1 MKLSPKDRERLKGV
15 HPDLVRVVE
24 RAAAITDCPFVVLE
38 GKRTLARQKQLLA
51 QGATTTLNSRH
62 LTGHAIDIAPLDKKG
77 QPSWAW
83 PLYYPL
89 AKLIKQA
96 AKEENVPLEW
106 GGDWKKF
113 PDGPHWQL
121 PWKQYPAEAK
131 QAEAR
136 EQPPMN
142 PQKNTLANSRI
153 VQGSAVSAAGGA
165 AVMAD
170 MADSLMKADGTW
182 STGTWIGIV
191 AGCLIIAGALY
202 ALYARWDDAGKPA
215 LFGRDNSSGA
225 ALL

>member
-1 MKLSPKDRERLKGV
+1 MKLTPKDREKLKGV

-38 GKRTLARQKQLLA
+38 GRRTLARQKQLLK

-62 LTGHAIDIAPLDKKG
+62 LTGHAVDIAPLDKKG
-77 QPSWAW
+77 QASWSW

-89 AKLIKQA
+89 AKIIKQA

-121 PWKQYPAEAK
+121 PWKQYPAEPK
-131 QAEAR
+131 QAEAA

-142 PQKNTLANSRI
+142 PTKNTLANSRI
-153 VQGSAVSAAGGA
+153 VQGSVASAAGGA

-170 MADSLMKADGTW
+170 MADSLMKADGTL
-182 STGTWIGIV
+182 SAGTWIGIV
-191 AGCLIIAGALY
+191 AGVLIIAGALY
-202 ALYARWDDAGKPA
+202 ALYARWDGAGRPP
-215 LFGRDNSSGA
+215 LFGRD
-225 ALL
+225 

>member
-1 MKLSPKDRERLKGV
+1 MKLTPKDREKLKGL
-15 HPDLVRVVE
+15 HPDLVRVIE
-24 RAAAITDCPFVVLE
+24 RAAEISDRPFVLLE

-62 LTGHAIDIAPLDKKG
+62 LTGHAIDLAPLGKG
-77 QPSWAW
+77 GKVSWDW

-89 AKLIKQA
+89 AKIIKQA
-96 AKEENVPLEW
+96 AKEENVPFEW

-121 PWKQYPAEAK
+121 PWKQYPAQAK

-142 PQKNTLANSRI
+142 PTKNTLANSRI

-191 AGCLIIAGALY
+191 AGLLIISGALY
-202 ALYARWDDAGKPA
+202 ALYARWDDAGRPA
-215 LFGRDNSSGA
+215 LFGGD
-225 ALL
+225 

>member
-51 QGATTTLNSRH
+51 QGATSTLNSRH
-62 LTGHAIDIAPLDKKG
+62 LTGHAVDLAPLDKKG
-77 QPSWAW
+77 QASWSW

-89 AKLIKQA
+89 AKVIKQA
-96 AKEENVPLEW
+96 AKEENVSLEW

-121 PWKQYPAEAK
+121 PWKHYPAEAK

-153 VQGSAVSAAGGA
+153 VQGSAASAVGGA

-170 MADSLMKADGTW
+170 MADSLMKADGTL
-182 STGTWIGIV
+182 STGTWVGII
-191 AGCLIIAGALY
+191 AGILIIAGALY
-202 ALYARWDDAGKPA
+202 ALYARWDDAGRPPV
-215 LFGRDNSSGA
+215 FGGDNA
-225 ALL
+225 

>member
-1 MKLSPKDRERLKGV
+1 MRLTPKDREKLKGL
-15 HPDLVRVVE
+15 HPDLVKVIE
-24 RAAAITDCPFVVLE
+24 RAAEISDRPFVLLE

-62 LTGHAIDIAPLDKKG
+62 LTGHAIDIAPLGPNGKV
-77 QPSWAW
+77 SWDW

-89 AKLIKQA
+89 AKIIKQA
-96 AKEENVPLEW
+96 AKEVGVPFEW

-121 PWKQYPAEAK
+121 PWKQYPAQAK
-131 QAEAR
+131 QPEAR

-142 PQKNTLANSRI
+142 PTKNTLANSRI

-170 MADSLMKADGTW
+170 MADSLMKADGTL
-182 STGTWIGIV
+182 SAGTWIGIV
-191 AGCLIIAGALY
+191 AGVLIIAGALY
-202 ALYARWDDAGKPA
+202 ALYARWDDAGRPKI
-215 LFGRDNSSGA
+215 FGGGDA
-225 ALL
+225 

>member
-62 LTGHAIDIAPLDKKG
+62 LTGHAVDLAPLDKKG
-77 QPSWAW
+77 QASWSW

-89 AKLIKQA
+89 AKVIKQA

-153 VQGSAVSAAGGA
+153 VQGSAASAVGGA

-170 MADSLMKADGTW
+170 MADSLMKADGTL
-182 STGTWIGIV
+182 STGTWVGIV
-191 AGCLIIAGALY
+191 AGCLVIAGALY

>member
-24 RAAAITDCPFVVLE
+24 RAAEITDCPFVVLE

-77 QPSWAW
+77 QASWSW

-89 AKLIKQA
+89 AKVIKQA

-191 AGCLIIAGALY
+191 AGCLIIAGAIY
-202 ALYARWDDAGKPA
+202 ALYARWDDAGRPS
-215 LFGRDNSSGA
+215 LTGG
-225 ALL
+225 

>member
-1 MKLSPKDRERLKGV
+1 MKLTPKDREKLKGV

-24 RAAAITDCPFVVLE
+24 RAAAITDCPFIVLE

-62 LTGHAIDIAPLDKKG
+62 LTGNAVDLAPLDKKG
-77 QPSWAW
+77 QASWAW

-89 AKLIKQA
+89 AKIIKQA

-113 PDGPHWQL
+113 KDGPHWQL
-121 PWKQYPAEAK
+121 PFKQYPATPKSPEA
-131 QAEAR
+131 AEA
-136 EQPPMN
+136 PPLD
-142 PQKNTLANSRI
+142 PPKDTLANSR
-153 VQGSAVSAAGGA
+153 VVKGSALSAMGGA

-170 MADSLMKADGTW
+170 VADSLTKADGTL

-202 ALYARWDDAGKPA
+202 ALYAKWDDV
-215 LFGRDNSSGA
+215 GRPSLTGG
-225 ALL
+225 